1 MPIVDLEI
9 VLQENESLR
18 NELASELADEL
29 ADIFHSP
36 SRGTWIKVRGLP
48 ANQYAENGGTPTG
61 VYPVFVAIIK
71 STLPLAEEMQ
81 KEVERI
87 TGAVAQLCNR
97 SSENVHVI
105 YQPEARGRLA
115 FGGKI
120 VS

>member
-1 MPIVDLEI
+1 MVDIEI
-9 VLQENESLR
+9 VLRENESLR
-18 NELASELADEL
+18 SELASELADEL

-36 SRGTWIKVRGLP
+36 SRGTWVKVRGLP

-61 VYPVFVAIIK
+61 VYPVFVAILK
-71 STLPLAEEMQ
+71 STFPLPGEMP

-87 TGAVAQLCNR
+87 TGAVAQICNR

-105 YQPEARGRLA
+105 YEPEARGRLA